1 MNNNNNIYCGDYG
14 NIIFN
19 NTETGTCESNNKDI
33 KRCNNTTDKNGYL
46 CKFNENNNLCETTKI
61 DCNNIEK
68 KLFKKHNKNIVDNLN
83 LTNNDLNI
91 SDEISNDSQNTNL
104 NLITSENY
112 INLDSSIDNNNYQ
125 KNMNNLFNNSFYNVN
140 QNIINKNNNQDLNTT
155 LMKLNDLENNEI
167 NKNYKRLEH
176 ISSILSSKQRL
187 INELN
192 KNSNLQDNIFFII
205 TILFIFIFI
214 IIIFKILNSKN
225 IISNSLF
232 NIISIILSIIFILIF
247 IYKFNLFY
255 FRKAFNM
262 EQTSAVIKQLNK
274 NFNKEL
280 DNLNKSI
287 KNDVQG
293 NYEDWE
299 KENCKC
305 PPKNQEEDNQE
316 ETDLSEE
323 GDTGRLIKNAKFYYD
338 GSSPKQI
345 LYPFPKNLPINKQD
359 VNYIFHPDYSLNIN
373 PKNNILNLDIKQDKF
388 DNSIMRENY
397 NKNSKT
403 PFDVSD
409 WYVGDVTRTANL

>member
-1 MNNNNNIYCGDYG
+1 MYNDVNSKIPFSSVKFIDLSQLESLSEQLDLQNLGLILILPNFISFS
-14 NIIFN
+14 ISLIFWLP
-19 NTETGTCESNNKDI
+19 NK
-33 KRCNNTTDKNGYL
+33 
-46 CKFNENNNLCETTKI
+46 
-61 DCNNIEK
+61 
-68 KLFKKHNKNIVDNLN
+68 
-83 LTNNDLNI
+83 
-91 SDEISNDSQNTNL
+91 
-104 NLITSENY
+104 
-112 INLDSSIDNNNYQ
+112 
-125 KNMNNLFNNSFYNVN
+125 
-140 QNIINKNNNQDLNTT
+140 
-155 LMKLNDLENNEI
+155 
-167 NKNYKRLEH
+167 
-176 ISSILSSKQRL
+176 ILSFFVQRL
-187 INELN
+187 LD
-192 KNSNLQDNIFFII
+192 KL
-205 TILFIFIFI
+205 LFI
-214 IIIFKILNSKN
+214 
-225 IISNSLF
+225 
-232 NIISIILSIIFILIF
+232 
-247 IYKFNLFY
+247 KFDND
-255 FRKAFNM
+255 
-262 EQTSAVIKQLNK
+262 
-274 NFNKEL
+274 

-287 KNDVQG
+287 QNDVQG

-345 LYPFPKNLPINKQD
+345 LYPFPKNLPINKED